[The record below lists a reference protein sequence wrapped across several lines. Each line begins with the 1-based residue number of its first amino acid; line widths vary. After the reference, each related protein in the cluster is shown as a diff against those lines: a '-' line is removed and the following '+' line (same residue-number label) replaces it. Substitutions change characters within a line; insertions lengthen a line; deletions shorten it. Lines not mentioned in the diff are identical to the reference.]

1 MKKILKLSL
10 VVSLAFM
17 IGCASTSNDDI
28 DVRPLPPDDGMAY
41 EPQPMP
47 DPQPQP
53 EPNPIHDPVHI
64 PTDEEL
70 NIDPN
75 ADSYEQM
82 KYNEEVE
89 EVARPARQSYTPEA
103 NHTLGERTYMRV
115 QIKNFDD
122 RDTLMGIRQAIL
134 MGAHGNYEIEEE
146 DAPNRKSVY
155 LKLWSNL
162 SPINLRET
170 LNNLFMNEG
179 YEVDMVNKTEHLL
192 VVKPP
197 F

>member
-10 VVSLAFM
+10 VISLIFM
-17 IGCASTSNDDI
+17 IGCASTSEEDV
-28 DVRPLPPDDGMAY
+28 DVRPLPPEDDVAY
-41 EPQPMP
+41 QP
-47 DPQPQP
+47 DPDPYPPQQDT
-53 EPNPIHDPVHI
+53 NPVHDDVHV

-75 ADSYEQM
+75 ADSYEQV

-89 EVARPARQSYTPEA
+89 EVARPARQSYTPEE
-103 NHTLGERTYMRV
+103 NHTPGEKTYLSIH
-115 QIKNFDD
+115 IKNFDD

-134 MGAHGNYEIEEE
+134 QGAHGNYTIEQET
-146 DAPNRKSVY
+146 APNRKSVH
-155 LKLWSNL
+155 LKLWSDL
-162 SPINLRET
+162 SPINLEET

-179 YEVDMVNKTEHLL
+179 YEVEFRRKSDHLL
-192 VVKPP
+192 VIVPP